1 MQGFAGDIRPPTP
14 SKFYKQIFRNL
25 LQGYQFRDFTKQEYT
40 LWIKKLINLF
50 FSDREVVHSQASK
63 NTRPVKINWDSRKFV
78 LNSQSESVSLQ
89 IMPLGPIILVGLS
102 CEPTVSLAEDIVNLH
117 EFGQLWPCGYLGD
130 VYGYLPSRKEILSGG
145 YEVDGFRNSF
155 DCGGLTNDG
164 WNLAFI
170 EIEKY
175 FKEVG

>member
-1 MQGFAGDIRPPTP
+1 
-14 SKFYKQIFRNL
+14 